1 MTLESILIWLPKKL
15 LLLQSRDKSGMV
27 HFGILTFLQQLLFP
41 QQFVK
46 MELTIAASDGVGE
59 GGFEVEDGGANLL
72 GAPLKGRSIS
82 TNSRS

>member
-1 MTLESILIWLPKKL
+1 ML
-15 LLLQSRDKSGMV
+15 
-27 HFGILTFLQQLLFP
+27 LTFLQQLLFP

-46 MELTIAASDGVGE
+46 MELLIASEGAGE
-59 GGFEVEDGGANLL
+59 GGFEIAEGAEFAEGANRL